1 MAGSSVSQ
9 REEVRRVEMQIN
21 QDAIDALLIEV
32 YGTPIPPLTMDEVQ
46 TAILNKE
53 LDGEF
58 LSASNSTMPTMGE
71 TEFIGKFSGSM
82 EIYHGGSNSEIMHW
96 TNFSGSFSGSM
107 DLGAPSNDEIYPVLD
122 WGCSSHNYANFPHR
136 EFKGHFKYFKG
147 GGSYMSSSVG
157 GAKTIT
163 GSFPSNY
170 WTSSAVTAQDVNDL
184 SQSRFTGSFQLASGA
199 IEGHCDFYTCNGSD
213 YRLFTGHGNGSGSL
227 FGSKYDSLN
236 ATCEV
241 AFLIGDASSGT
252 STRHLMI
259 GGEFTNSSSLNAT
272 SSQADNVA
280 LISNIVAGK
289 VFTTSG
295 SVSASLESLS
305 DGLYIDRSPGDSTSG
320 NYHAKAQGT
329 DANGKP
335 KKKKNV
341 IGAKNRVEVKTK
353 RDELSSKVGTST
365 GRAVTNF

>member
-82 EIYHGGSNSEIMHW
+82 EIYHGGSNSEIFHF
-96 TNFSGSFSGSM
+96 TNFSGAFSGSM
-107 DLGAPSNDEIYPVLD
+107 DLGAPSADEMYPVLD
-122 WGCSSHNYANFPHR
+122 WGCSSHNYANSPHR

-157 GAKTIT
+157 SVKTIT

-170 WTSSAVTAQDVNDL
+170 WTSSAVTTQDL
-184 SQSRFTGSFQLASGA
+184 S
-199 IEGHCDFYTCNGSD
+199 
-213 YRLFTGHGNGSGSL
+213 
-227 FGSKYDSLN
+227 
-236 ATCEV
+236 
-241 AFLIGDASSGT
+241 LIHISEP
-252 STRHLMI
+252 TRP
-259 GGEFTNSSSLNAT
+259 
-272 SSQADNVA
+272 
-280 LISNIVAGK
+280 
-289 VFTTSG
+289 
-295 SVSASLESLS
+295 
-305 DGLYIDRSPGDSTSG
+305 Y
-320 NYHAKAQGT
+320 
-329 DANGKP
+329 
-335 KKKKNV
+335 
-341 IGAKNRVEVKTK
+341 
-353 RDELSSKVGTST
+353 
-365 GRAVTNF
+365 